1 MSAMPAEYE
10 EPAERAVVVRM
21 ADKPTY
27 AGPIHEETER
37 FVILNFVE
45 NPVSRTVY
53 VAKLEEKHFTSDR
66 NRALFVALVEL
77 HKAGKA
83 IDALS
88 LLAQLQTSDAMAA
101 VGSREDLVAH
111 FDGVFGDTAP
121 ERAVEILHD
130 AWRMRSACSAAAQI
144 VRRVQAGYEAQRDL
158 ELIVERF
165 RKLAGDT
172 RANASLTS
180 QEIADQ
186 IIEETLRD
194 PTEEDPS
201 DLIPTGFR
209 SLDNLTC
216 GVGSD
221 DLIIVGARP
230 GTGKT
235 TFLAQAAYQFA
246 IRKNRSVLFI
256 SAEMPAKHIFRRVVS
271 SIVKVPY
278 AKPYGGFSDEQK
290 RLIVNASKHIAAN
303 IPIRW
308 EYMQS
313 PSVSELY
320 AIADR
325 ARRDDLANG
334 KTLSLVVVDY
344 FNKIRRRDGFGKTHE
359 KWAEVACEL
368 KQASAKM
375 GIPWMVG
382 AQLVKD
388 TVEKGK
394 ARKPVASDL
403 AETRQLEFE
412 ANTILLLHREDENHK
427 NDPEYEPT
435 HEVDIIVAKQRNG
448 GPGSVKMH
456 FNAPFFCFEELK

>member
-1 MSAMPAEYE
+1 MPTEHERGAD
-10 EPAERAVVVRM
+10 RAVVVRL
-21 ADKPTY
+21 ADKPVY
-27 AGPIHEETER
+27 AGPVHEETER

-53 VAKLEEKHFTSDR
+53 VAKLEDKHFTSDR
-66 NRALFVALVEL
+66 NRVLFVALVEL
-77 HKAGKA
+77 HKTGKA

-88 LLAQLQTSDAMAA
+88 LLAQLQASDAMAA
-101 VGSREDLVAH
+101 VGSRQDLVEH
-111 FDGVFGDTAP
+111 FEGVFADTSP

-158 ELIVERF
+158 ELIVEKF
-165 RKLAGDT
+165 RQLAGDT

-194 PTEEDPS
+194 PEEDDPS
-201 DLIPTGFR
+201 ALVPTGFR
-209 SLDNLTC
+209 SLDDLTC

-235 TFLAQAAYQFA
+235 TFLAQTAFQFA
-246 IRKNRSVLFI
+246 TRKGRSVLFI

-271 SIVKVPY
+271 SLVKVPY
-278 AKPYGGFSDEQK
+278 AKPYSGFSDEEK
-290 RLIVNASKHIAAN
+290 RKITAACRHLAAN
-303 IPIRW
+303 VPIRW

-320 AIADR
+320 AMADR
-325 ARRDDLANG
+325 ARRDDIANG

-344 FNKIRRRDGFGKTHE
+344 FNKIRRREGYGKPHE
-359 KWAEVACEL
+359 KWAEIACEL

-375 GIPWMVG
+375 GVPWMVG
-382 AQLVKD
+382 AQLTKD
-388 TVEKGK
+388 TVERGK
-394 ARKPVASDL
+394 ARRPVASDL

-427 NDPEYEPT
+427 NDPEYEPD
-435 HEVDIIVAKQRNG
+435 HEVEIIVAKQRNG
-448 GPGSVKMH
+448 GPGSVKMR